1 MSRFE
6 AGQAHAEHAR
16 FDFAQLAAATAE
28 QMCLLAE
35 DKGQTISCETPAPV
49 WVEGDRA
56 RLKQVI
62 VNLLDNAIKYT
73 PTGGAVKLSVTAVG
87 TEAVCDVV
95 DNGIGIPA
103 AAIPHVFD
111 RFFRVDAARSR
122 DLGGAGIGLSIV
134 KVICAAHDG
143 QVEVES
149 EAGRGSRFR
158 VRLPLAGGEKSS
170 V

>member
-1 MSRFE
+1 
-6 AGQAHAEHAR
+6 
-16 FDFAQLAAATAE
+16 
-28 QMCLLAE
+28 
-35 DKGQTISCETPAPV
+35 
-49 WVEGDRA
+49 
-56 RLKQVI
+56 
-62 VNLLDNAIKYT
+62 
-73 PTGGAVKLSVTAVG
+73 VKLSVTAVG